1 MANINIRRGRSRLLL
16 GIIVMAVVVPLIWI
30 LNTVLP

>member
-1 MANINIRRGRSRLLL
+1 MADIGVRRGRSRLLL
-16 GIIVMAVVVPLIWI
+16 GIIVMAVLVPLIWI